1 MSESWVIRV
10 TLTARS
16 SLPVF
21 PDKQTLSVSVG
32 IYVKDARN
40 GLTLYSLQAHRL
52 PSQSY
57 CAGAGMGRMLDTFQP
72 LGAFT
77 DHQP

>member
-1 MSESWVIRV
+1 MGPIRDRIGRWRDV
-10 TLTARS
+10 RS
-16 SLPVF
+16 SP
-21 PDKQTLSVSVG
+21 VSVRTTDIVG
-32 IYVKDARN
+32 GPFRARN

-57 CAGAGMGRMLDTFQP
+57 CAGAGLGGMLDTFQP
-72 LGAFT
+72 LGVFT

>member
-1 MSESWVIRV
+1 MPRLLALAAE
-10 TLTARS
+10 TLR
-16 SLPVF
+16 
-21 PDKQTLSVSVG
+21 
-32 IYVKDARN
+32 RW
-40 GLTLYSLQAHRL
+40 L